1 MRLIEILF
9 PASEY
14 GTDAFFKEFELI
26 NSVILP
32 LVIFD
37 LTQRKPMMIISF
49 DKILD
54 ASLLE
59 GTNIVV
65 LECITLADLLTNDNI
80 DFYIKKLRI
89 SFQFKF
95 SAWVAKCY
103 WVYFMWVMKCMI
115 MCWIFQ
121 IIRSDIIF
129 PQLIAE
135 WNQLRNVSLF
145 VFNASFGINTNFMLE
160 T

>member
-1 MRLIEILF
+1 MTSLTPFRNVCPVTYSRFLSENFMEYQVREFINEKYTKAVNILKDNLKENYHVFYGVRLSEILF

-26 NSVILP
+26 NSIILP

-80 DFYIKKLRI
+80 DFLYK
-89 SFQFKF
+89 S
-95 SAWVAKCY
+95 
-103 WVYFMWVMKCMI
+103 
-115 MCWIFQ
+115 
-121 IIRSDIIF
+121 
-129 PQLIAE
+129 
-135 WNQLRNVSLF
+135 
-145 VFNASFGINTNFMLE
+145 
-160 T
+160 

>member
-1 MRLIEILF
+1 MEYQVREFINEKYTKAVNILKDNLKENYHVFYGVRLSEILF

-37 LTQRKPMMIISF
+37 LNNASQEISASI
-49 DKILD
+49 DLD
-54 ASLLE
+54 AVVE

-80 DFYIKKLRI
+80 DFLYK
-89 SFQFKF
+89 S
-95 SAWVAKCY
+95 
-103 WVYFMWVMKCMI
+103 
-115 MCWIFQ
+115 
-121 IIRSDIIF
+121 
-129 PQLIAE
+129 
-135 WNQLRNVSLF
+135 
-145 VFNASFGINTNFMLE
+145 
-160 T
+160 

>member
-1 MRLIEILF
+1 MKYQVREFITDKYAKAVNILKDNLKENYHVFYGVRLSEILF

-49 DKILD
+49 DKIPD

-65 LECITLADLLTNDNI
+65 LECTTLAHVPQMITLV
-80 DFYIKKLRI
+80 FYIK
-89 SFQFKF
+89 
-95 SAWVAKCY
+95 AKNLLS
-103 WVYFMWVMKCMI
+103 V
-115 MCWIFQ
+115 
-121 IIRSDIIF
+121 
-129 PQLIAE
+129 
-135 WNQLRNVSLF
+135 
-145 VFNASFGINTNFMLE
+145 
-160 T
+160 

>member
-1 MRLIEILF
+1 MPWFSENFMEYQVREFINEKYTKAVNILKDNLKENYHVFYGVRLIEILF

-80 DFYIKKLRI
+80 DFLYK
-89 SFQFKF
+89 S
-95 SAWVAKCY
+95 
-103 WVYFMWVMKCMI
+103 
-115 MCWIFQ
+115 
-121 IIRSDIIF
+121 
-129 PQLIAE
+129 
-135 WNQLRNVSLF
+135 
-145 VFNASFGINTNFMLE
+145 
-160 T
+160 

>member
-1 MRLIEILF
+1 MTSLTPFRNVCPVTYSRFLSENFMEYQVREFINEKYTKAVNILKDNLKENYHVFYGLRLSEILF

-80 DFYIKKLRI
+80 DFLYK
-89 SFQFKF
+89 S
-95 SAWVAKCY
+95 
-103 WVYFMWVMKCMI
+103 
-115 MCWIFQ
+115 
-121 IIRSDIIF
+121 
-129 PQLIAE
+129 
-135 WNQLRNVSLF
+135 
-145 VFNASFGINTNFMLE
+145 
-160 T
+160 

>member
-1 MRLIEILF
+1 ML
-9 PASEY
+9 S
-14 GTDAFFKEFELI
+14 FKEFELI

-80 DFYIKKLRI
+80 DFYIKAKNLP
-89 SFQFKF
+89 F
-95 SAWVAKCY
+95 S
-103 WVYFMWVMKCMI
+103 
-115 MCWIFQ
+115 
-121 IIRSDIIF
+121 
-129 PQLIAE
+129 L
-135 WNQLRNVSLF
+135 
-145 VFNASFGINTNFMLE
+145 NFLLGSPSVIE
-160 T
+160 STSCE